1 MIVRAAAAAWPIERL
16 AGRAAWEAKIGAWVG
31 EAAGRGARL
40 LVLPEYGALE
50 LAGALEG
57 VPDGD
62 LAAQCAAVAG
72 HAARIDAFHAMLA
85 RETDTHILA
94 ATILLPRGDGFYV
107 NRARLFAPGGAVGV
121 QDKIV
126 PTRFERERGSV
137 VGGGGPARVFDTALG
152 RIGICICYD
161 AEFPLVA
168 RTMAEA
174 GVEILLVPSCTDAL
188 AGYSRVRV
196 GAMARALECQC
207 YVLHA
212 PTVGTAPWSPLLDV
226 NVGAAAIYGPPDL
239 GFPPTGIVA
248 EGALDAPGWVY
259 ADLDLDRVRAV
270 RRDGQVLNRAHW
282 PEQAAPL
289 AGGAEIVS
297 LAPPSGHAR
306 RAHGL

>member
-1 MIVRAAAAAWPIERL
+1 MIVRVAAAAWPVERL
-16 AGRAAWEAKIGAWVG
+16 SGFAAWQAKLGAWVG
-31 EAAGRGARL
+31 EAAAHGARL

-50 LAGALEG
+50 LAGALAG
-57 VPDGD
+57 VPEGD
-62 LAAQCAAVAG
+62 LAAQLAAVA
-72 HAARIDAFHAMLA
+72 AEAPRIDAFHALLA

-94 ATILLPRGDGFYV
+94 ATILLPRGDGLYI

-126 PTRFERERGSV
+126 PTRFEREQGGV
-137 VGGGGPARVFDTALG
+137 AGGGGPARVFDTALG

-168 RTMAEA
+168 RAMAEA

-207 YVLHA
+207 YAVHA

-226 NVGAAAIYGPPDL
+226 NVGAAAIYGPPDH

-248 EGALDAPGWVY
+248 EGALNAPGWVY

-270 RRDGQVLNRAHW
+270 RRDGQVLNHAHW
-282 PEQAAPL
+282 PEQDAPL
-289 AGGAEIVS
+289 AGGAEIVA
-297 LAPPSGHAR
+297 LAAPPGHAR